1 MEFLSSLFIFRSCVL
16 CGRFDRVVVIESG
29 GATMMTTV
37 DSVGEM
43 MTNTHSEAE
52 SCRTGNWQTAIDL
65 QVSENVVV
73 QMGHCIHL

>member
-1 MEFLSSLFIFRSCVL
+1 
-16 CGRFDRVVVIESG
+16 
-29 GATMMTTV
+29 MMTTV

-43 MTNTHSEAE
+43 MTNTHSEAK